1 MSRKGNCWD
10 SAPMESFFSTLKQER
25 VYRRKYLSRQ
35 EARQDIF
42 QYIEVWSKPKAP
54 PLLPRVLEP
63 GGV

>member
-1 MSRKGNCWD
+1 
-10 SAPMESFFSTLKQER
+10 MESFFSTLKQER